1 MSDDLRN
8 WNGPALLGE
17 VMAVLDLQ
25 LDRGFQFYAYPLGT
39 IWLVFYNGPALK
51 H

>member
-8 WNGPALLGE
+8 WDGPAQIGDIVALLD
-17 VMAVLDLQ
+17 VQ
-25 LDRGFQFYAYPLGT
+25 LEKGFQFYALPCADK
-39 IWLVFYNGPALK
+39 WLVFYNGKALA